1 MSRKSA
7 VFTRI
12 LLFTFIVIVAA
23 GCREKNDW
31 EINEGVVW
39 HTTYRIVYNSDRN
52 LADSVN
58 AVFTEV
64 EQSLSPFRDNSLISR
79 INRSETAETDSLI
92 RRAFEIAR
100 RVNTASGGR
109 LDPTVAPLVN
119 IWGFGTD
126 SVARKLAEDTDPSHP
141 FIVPQETIDSALS
154 LVGIADCRIE
164 NGLISKKHP
173 LTTFNF
179 SAITKGMGCDMVAAM
194 LRRNGVKNY
203 MVEIG
208 GEIAASGHNA
218 RMRPWQIQLDS
229 PAEEN
234 GAPQHEAL
242 KIISLTDGGVATSGN
257 YRNFHKT
264 AGYGKIGHTINPADG
279 RPARS
284 EILSAT
290 VLAPTCG
297 EADAWATACMTQ
309 PTAADALRMLAT
321 DPSVEALLVVA
332 AGDSLQ
338 TVSIPDCRFK

>member
-1 MSRKSA
+1 MSRKPS
-7 VFTRI
+7 VLIRI
-12 LLFTFIVIVAA
+12 LFFTFTTLVAA
-23 GCREKNDW
+23 GCSEKNNW

-52 LADSVN
+52 LADSIN

-64 EQSLSPFRDNSLISR
+64 EQSLSPFRENSLISR
-79 INRSETAETDSLI
+79 INRSETTDTDSLI

-100 RVNTASGGR
+100 MVNTASGYR
-109 LDPTVAPLVN
+109 FDPTVAPLVN

-208 GEIAASGHNA
+208 GEISASGHNA

-229 PAEEN
+229 PSEEN
-234 GAPQHEAL
+234 GAPR
-242 KIISLTDGGVATSGN
+242 VATSGN

-264 AGYGKIGHTINPADG
+264 AGYGKIGHTINPVDG
-279 RPARS
+279 QPAQS

-309 PTAADALRMLAT
+309 PSASEALRMLAT

-332 AGDSLQ
+332 RGDSMQ
-338 TVSIPDCRFK
+338 IVATPDCRFK